1 MASKSA
7 EGAWQIFRDTISNL
21 VKRHVPLRRRRKQSR
36 PAWMSREILKAI
48 RQKKRLWKKVR
59 YGNVTDEDRGVEREV
74 KEEHDKENKK
84 EVKNKAGGGERWQQM
99 PLHRLHEA
107 EDENQA
113 DNRPTER
120 Y

>member
-7 EGAWQIFRDTISNL
+7 EVAWQIFRDTISNL

-74 KEEHDKENKK
+74 KNMIRRAKGSSRRSWWRGMMATN
-84 EVKNKAGGGERWQQM
+84 GPSSLTG
-99 PLHRLHEA
+99 EA

-113 DNRPTER
+113 HNRPTER